1 MDIRYTH
8 NITTNLQG
16 IEAFWEECQFP
27 NGFDRLVDE
36 LGEPVIANLKRHPRL
51 ERNFLQRQAQS
62 IETQARLDKLK
73 ALLATLGTNAEQA
86 EIREYVMTDYL
97 LLYALVGDVIYLL
110 AIKHQKQLTFALDD
124 AASKTL
130 QKQ

>member
-51 ERNFLQRQAQS
+51 GRNFLQRQAQS
-62 IETQARLDKLK
+62 IDTQARLDKLK
-73 ALLATLGTNAEQA
+73 ALLATLDTDTEHAQ
-86 EIREYVMTDYL
+86 IREYVMTDCL
-97 LLYALVGDVIYLL
+97 LLYALAGDVIYLL
-110 AIKHQKQLTFALDD
+110 AIKHQKQLSFALDTV
-124 AASKTL
+124 ST
-130 QKQ
+130 